1 MKVGE
6 LGGMEE
12 AGEANTKEKAADWR
26 AVSQSTL
33 TSPVAPWPSR
43 RLKASCWLF
52 CRFQEL
58 VSKAGSS
65 VGAGRQS
72 QFPVGSEAYSAP
84 QSS

>member
-1 MKVGE
+1 
-6 LGGMEE
+6 MEE
-12 AGEANTKEKAADWR
+12 AGKPNSKEQAADWC

-33 TSPVAPWPSR
+33 LRPVTPWPSR

-72 QFPVGSEAYSAP
+72 QFPVGSGEGSTEKKR
-84 QSS
+84 